1 MKEFKKLFSD
11 TAITTTLL
19 LKKCV
24 KVKKFQQKSELIKG
38 GLASKDYI
46 KKIEQ

>member
-11 TAITTTLL
+11 TAITTTLM

-24 KVKKFQQKSELIKG
+24 KVPKYTPRGEGNTEGPTAKQFKKL
-38 GLASKDYI
+38 
-46 KKIEQ
+46 IEQ

>member
-1 MKEFKKLFSD
+1 MKDCKKLFPE

-24 KVKKFQQKSELIKG
+24 RVPKLELKNDLAPN
-38 GLASKDYI
+38 GLPFTEYTR
-46 KKIEQ
+46 ETER